1 MQGDESRSS
10 ASPYTELLLQIS
22 HKTRFS
28 KLFAQSKKSS
38 CNIALRRKGEGEEA
52 VIFLIAALAVAI
64 THHRNTSL
72 PSLVGLVSSVQL
84 SEPEELSGELL
95 LASQDT
101 SAHIQVIP
109 AEANLKN
116 TSQRPLGKYSR
127 RSSSLPCS
135 CLEQL
140 LIPWMGTFPGCAV
153 PPWPG
158 LTIQNRDKRRQ
169 RLHFVVSFQH
179 PRAAGW
185 SASFS
190 IVEIKC
196 WDHAGDGNIPQILH
210 GVY

>member
-95 LASQDT
+95 WHHRT
-101 SAHIQVIP
+101 P
-109 AEANLKN
+109 
-116 TSQRPLGKYSR
+116 
-127 RSSSLPCS
+127 
-135 CLEQL
+135 L
-140 LIPWMGTFPGCAV
+140 LI
-153 PPWPG
+153 
-158 LTIQNRDKRRQ
+158 LKLYQLK
-169 RLHFVVSFQH
+169 
-179 PRAAGW
+179 
-185 SASFS
+185 
-190 IVEIKC
+190 
-196 WDHAGDGNIPQILH
+196 QI
-210 GVY
+210 